1 MVKVSYSVS
10 SYSRTPVLLELE
22 YLWLDKLTTGR
33 PHIRQEVKVALVQ
46 SKTCGASH
54 SQSDKGKECSLIGHH
69 WHCKNDNCLT
79 RTI

>member
-22 YLWLDKLTTGR
+22 YIYGWTSQSAVLKLTTGR

-54 SQSDKGKECSLIGHH
+54 SQSDKGKECSLT
-69 WHCKNDNCLT
+69 D
-79 RTI
+79 